1 MKKLFLLLSVTV
13 VLAACA
19 IPNLDTGMSM
29 FSQTQQPVLVG
40 LERGTKIGRACAK
53 NYFGIYTEGDMSVAT
68 AKRNGKI
75 TRVATVDKDVKGYLI
90 FAEVCT
96 VVTGY

>member
-1 MKKLFLLLSVTV
+1 MKKLFLLLAASA

-19 IPNLDTGMSM
+19 MPNLETGVSM
-29 FSQTQQPVLVG
+29 FSQTQQPMLVG
-40 LERGTKIGRACAK
+40 SERGTKIGRACAK
-53 NYFGIYTEGDMSVAT
+53 NYFGIYTEGDMSVAS
-68 AKRNGKI
+68 AKRNGNI
-75 TRVATVDKDVKGYLI
+75 TKVATVDKDVKGYLL

>member
-1 MKKLFLLLSVTV
+1 MKKLVLLLPFVA
-13 VLAACA
+13 VLSACA
-19 IPNLDTGMSM
+19 IPSLETGASL

-40 LERGTKIGRACAK
+40 SERGTKIGRACAK

-68 AKRNGKI
+68 AKINGNI
-75 TRVATVDKDVKGYLI
+75 TKVATVDKDVKGYLL